1 MYGLAVFIGAQVGLE
16 VNGLAA
22 NHAGYSREGRAI
34 HKTPLLIGG
43 SVTA

>member
-1 MYGLAVFIGAQVGLE
+1 MHGLAVFVCAQVGLQ

-22 NHAGYSREGRAI
+22 NEAGYFREARAI

-43 SVTA
+43 LEDQ